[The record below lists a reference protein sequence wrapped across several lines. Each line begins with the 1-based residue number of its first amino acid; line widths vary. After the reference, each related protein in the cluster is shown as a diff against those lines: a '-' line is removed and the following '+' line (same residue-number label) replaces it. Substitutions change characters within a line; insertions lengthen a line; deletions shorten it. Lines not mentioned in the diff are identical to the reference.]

1 MDNMAHNPDG
11 QLPTWS
17 LGDRLRKIR
26 RDRRLTQEEIAH
38 ELGIKPV
45 SWAAWEA
52 GRTHPRD
59 VVELAA
65 SIERRYGVP
74 AGWTLGILGG
84 VDRRRQNIPS
94 QAARRR
100 WTDAQFPGF
109 RGLTA

>member
-1 MDNMAHNPDG
+1 
-11 QLPTWS
+11 
-17 LGDRLRKIR
+17 
-26 RDRRLTQEEIAH
+26 
-38 ELGIKPV
+38 
-45 SWAAWEA
+45 
-52 GRTHPRD
+52 